1 MNYMGYQLLSNLSEP
16 LRQRAEM
23 GFDWLSRWPGAKD
36 SPTHRQWRAWLE
48 QTALSGFTN
57 KRPPFQIQPFL
68 DASGRSWPIE
78 ERRVTGTPFC
88 DLVRFKKRT
97 VENLPKVLLVAPMS
111 GHFATLLRGTV
122 QTLVRDHE
130 VYLTD
135 WLNVRDIP
143 ISQGVFDLESYI
155 GHVVEFMQFLGP
167 QSHLIGV
174 CQPTVACLV
183 ATSVLSEQNDPATP
197 ASLTLMAG
205 PIDTRINPTKV
216 NQLAKEKPI
225 EWFKQNLISTVPWQ
239 FPGGGRRVYPGF
251 VQLSAFMSMNPDRH
265 QQSFKDMHDLRVAG
279 DDQKADA
286 IADFYREY
294 FAIMDLAEDYYL
306 ETVEKVF
313 QSHELPL
320 GVLKYQGKTVD
331 LGAIRRTFLLTVE
344 GERDDICGIGQT
356 LAAQD
361 LCNKLPAYRKTHHL
375 QAGVGHYGVFSG
387 KRWTQQ
393 IYPVVRSMIRGSV

>member
-1 MNYMGYQLLSNLSEP
+1 
-16 LRQRAEM
+16 
-23 GFDWLSRWPGAKD
+23 
-36 SPTHRQWRAWLE
+36 
-48 QTALSGFTN
+48 
-57 KRPPFQIQPFL
+57 
-68 DASGRSWPIE
+68 
-78 ERRVTGTPFC
+78 
-88 DLVRFKKRT
+88 
-97 VENLPKVLLVAPMS
+97 
-111 GHFATLLRGTV
+111 
-122 QTLVRDHE
+122 
-130 VYLTD
+130 
-135 WLNVRDIP
+135 
-143 ISQGVFDLESYI
+143 
-155 GHVVEFMQFLGP
+155 
-167 QSHLIGV
+167 
-174 CQPTVACLV
+174 VACLV